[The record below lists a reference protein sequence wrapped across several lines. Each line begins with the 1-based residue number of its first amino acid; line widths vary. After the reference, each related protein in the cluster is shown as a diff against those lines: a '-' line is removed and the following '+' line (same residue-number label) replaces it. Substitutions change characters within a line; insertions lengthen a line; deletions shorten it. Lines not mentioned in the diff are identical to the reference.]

1 MYIMLENDLP
11 ILKYTCHEVFRMNT
25 AVAPQPLVRP
35 VEERAGGD
43 CPHPAEYSIIWDM
56 IRIIGC

>member
-1 MYIMLENDLP
+1 
-11 ILKYTCHEVFRMNT
+11 MNT

-35 VEERAGGD
+35 VEERVGGD
-43 CPHPAEYSIIWDM
+43 RPHPAEYSIWDM